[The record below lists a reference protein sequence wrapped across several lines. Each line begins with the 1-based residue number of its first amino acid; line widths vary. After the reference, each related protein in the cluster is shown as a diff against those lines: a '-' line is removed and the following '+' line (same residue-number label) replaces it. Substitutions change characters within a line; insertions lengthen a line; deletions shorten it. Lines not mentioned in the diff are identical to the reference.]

1 MAGLYSY
8 YFKKIDY
15 LQVFD
20 YVPWQENEVLGN
32 LEKHYGWENSTETK
46 NTWRIGDASAP
57 FYNYLYFYFA
67 GFTENDVYLSNLI
80 RNGQISRQQALIR
93 LQEDNLPNAAGFYR
107 YCELIGLDPRTVL
120 SRIHEFKGFVDLAK

>member
-20 YVPWQENEVLGN
+20 YVPWKENEVVGN
-32 LEKHYGWENSTETK
+32 LQKHYGWESSLETK

-80 RNGQISRQQALIR
+80 RDGQISRDQALIR
-93 LQEDNLPNAAGFYR
+93 LREDNLPNPTGFYK
-107 YCELIGLDPRTVL
+107 YCELIGLDPVTVIK
-120 SRIHEFKGFVDLAK
+120 RVHEFKAFADAYN